1 MLHASNTQLTP
12 QGHKFLYTCPA
23 SNTDH
28 AEEFSI
34 FPVKSQDPVD
44 ADDEFAFTGYF
55 NLSSVQTNMGAA
67 FGEDITPAGRARIH
81 QEPGG
86 SKLYFY

>member
-1 MLHASNTQLTP
+1 VTP
-12 QGHKFLYTCPA
+12 QGHKFLYTCSA

-34 FPVKSQDPVD
+34 VPGKSQDPVD
-44 ADDEFAFTGYF
+44 ANDEFALTGYC
-55 NLSSVQTNMGAA
+55 NLTSVRTTMGAA

-86 SKLYFY
+86 SKVYFY